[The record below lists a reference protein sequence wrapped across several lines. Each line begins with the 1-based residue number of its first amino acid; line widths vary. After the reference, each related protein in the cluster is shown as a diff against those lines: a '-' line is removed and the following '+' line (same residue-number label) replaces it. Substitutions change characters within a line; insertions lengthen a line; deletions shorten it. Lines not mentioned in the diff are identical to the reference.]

1 MIMADSVLKWQ
12 SRIHAFIATRNNCYR
27 VNIFSDLFPIILSLI
42 ILITNVEA
50 EEPYPLLKL

>member
-50 EEPYPLLKL
+50 EES